1 MFLLLTL
8 NTFRI
13 ALSAAARLFTKVN
26 QFFSNTL
33 LCQQQLVYLPK
44 LINSFGC
51 FHRVFYPVNI
61 YLFKINNSFWQRCKI
76 YLKLMK
82 TPEQRYW
89 HRFALFSTVSIVN
102 FEQINIY
109 KVLGFRE
116 TPCVKFKVIYLEHF
130 CCALSCRLNKC
141 TAWIFDRSSS
151 SHMFFKM
158 GVLKVFTDFTGRHL
172 CWSHFL
178 IKLQAWRPATLL
190 KKDSNTG
197 VL

>member
-1 MFLLLTL
+1 MLFEYL
-8 NTFRI
+8 

-26 QFFSNTL
+26 QF
-33 LCQQQLVYLPK
+33 
-44 LINSFGC
+44 FGC